1 MGNYLYCCACICA
14 ALKISKQRLARQRS
28 IRCQQSKNP
37 IVEMMK
43 EEVDNGSIVH
53 IWRES
58 VATKY
63 SKVPGIRNL
72 HDFIFSKHL
81 LSGEVVARTR
91 GLCYDGPFRKSSMH
105 ILAGQTDDNIVP
117 GEDRTYVRQNR
128 TQELSDSK
136 MNHLKQMYR
145 EFIHRNAG
153 YHF

>member
-1 MGNYLYCCACICA
+1 MT
-14 ALKISKQRLARQRS
+14 
-28 IRCQQSKNP
+28 
-37 IVEMMK
+37 K

-58 VATKY
+58 AATKY

-81 LSGEVVARTR
+81 LSGEVVARIR
-91 GLCYDGPFRKSSMH
+91 GLCYDGPFGKSSMH

-128 TQELSDSK
+128 TRELSDSK

-145 EFIHRNAG
+145 EFIHRNVG